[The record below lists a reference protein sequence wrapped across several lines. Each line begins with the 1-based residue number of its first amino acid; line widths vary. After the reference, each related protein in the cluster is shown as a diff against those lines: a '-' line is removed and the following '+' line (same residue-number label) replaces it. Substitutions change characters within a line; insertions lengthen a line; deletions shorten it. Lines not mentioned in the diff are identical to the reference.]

1 MTRANE
7 DGLWKIGRVGSG
19 VRRWGIFKRGRER
32 DVERVRA
39 NELDFAGD
47 LAFCSWCS
55 FYLSP
60 L

>member
-1 MTRANE
+1 MGCGGSAEWGQELE
-7 DGLWKIGRVGSG
+7 DGGFLREGE
-19 VRRWGIFKRGRER
+19 RER
-32 DVERVRA
+32 DVETVRA